1 MRSRALTLL
10 AFGVGLAVTTAGAVP
25 VVAHHS
31 FAAEFD
37 AAQPISIRGKVTK
50 ISWTNPHVWIYL
62 NVADEKTG
70 KVENWG
76 FEMGAPQQ
84 VRARGWDRDTLKTGD
99 ELIVEGSRARDGSSR
114 MNARNVTWAATGKK
128 LGAASSEGATAGV
141 GIP

>member
-1 MRSRALTLL
+1 M
-10 AFGVGLAVTTAGAVP
+10 
-25 VVAHHS
+25 VAHHS

-37 AAQPISIRGKVTK
+37 AAQPVTIRGKVTK
-50 ISWTNPHVWIYL
+50 ISWTNPHVWVYL

-99 ELIVEGSRARDGSSR
+99 ELIVDGSQARDGSLR
-114 MNARNVTWAATGKK
+114 MNARNVVWAKTGVK
-128 LGAASSEGATAGV
+128 LGAASSEGRRPRLPALLRLRCADAAVERTRPIEYV
-141 GIP
+141 DLEEV